1 MSDAPK
7 LIVDGDWKKR
17 DNEPKAAAPAP
28 AAPPAPAPGLDPNAS
43 KIAVDSDWK
52 SQAAAEK
59 ERLASQELKPGVKG
73 AAAPREIPP
82 ADFQGLMSTLVS
94 QALLYMGAFPDPAT
108 GRAMVSLEY
117 ASFHID
123 LLDVL
128 QQKTKGNLT
137 EQEAE
142 DMLQVL
148 TELRSRFVE
157 LQGAVAQA
165 VRDGRF
171 GRAGPGAGGGGGLGG
186 GGLGGGGLTGGAMGN
201 LKITP

>member
-1 MSDAPK
+1 MSDADKPK
-7 LIVDGDWKKR
+7 LIIDGDWKKR
-17 DNEPKAAAPAP
+17 DDQPKSSP
-28 AAPPAPAPGLDPNAS
+28 AAPSAPDAGAN

-59 ERLASQELKPGVKG
+59 ERLASQETKPSGKAG
-73 AAAPREIPP
+73 AGGARELPP

-142 DMLQVL
+142 DMMQVL

-157 LQGAVAQA
+157 LQAAVAQA
-165 VRDGRF
+165 VREGRM
-171 GRAGPGAGGGGGLGG
+171 GRQGQPGVLGGGPGGGGG
-186 GGLGGGGLTGGAMGN
+186 GGGGLTGGAMGN